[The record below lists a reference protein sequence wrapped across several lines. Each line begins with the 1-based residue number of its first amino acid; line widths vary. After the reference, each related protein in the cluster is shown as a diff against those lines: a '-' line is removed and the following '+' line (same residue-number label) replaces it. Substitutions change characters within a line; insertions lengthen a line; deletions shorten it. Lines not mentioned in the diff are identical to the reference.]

1 MVASLPMDA
10 DKLADF
16 LIKNYGQ
23 RNQLP
28 HEEKQL
34 LAILC
39 LANRCKQQLEREN
52 AELKREQAALIAMK
66 QKLERKTKK

>member
-1 MVASLPMDA
+1 MVGSLSMNG

-16 LIKNYGQ
+16 LLKNYGQ

-34 LAILC
+34 FAILC
-39 LANRCKQQLEREN
+39 LANRCKQQLEQEN
-52 AELKREQAALIAMK
+52 TELKREQAALIAMK